1 MTRLA
6 ERIGIA
12 MSPVLLEPTF
22 NGRPIRANSADE
34 SRSYGIL
41 RDARAARG
49 SLDDGTARGSPSWR
63 ATCTSG
69 P

>member
-22 NGRPIRANSADE
+22 NGRPIRANSAE
-34 SRSYGIL
+34 EVAQYGIL
-41 RDARAARG
+41 GDARAAGARPRG
-49 SLDDGTARGSPSWR
+49 RRTGG
-63 ATCTSG
+63 
-69 P
+69 

>member
-1 MTRLA
+1 MRVVA

-34 SRSYGIL
+34 VAEYGVL
-41 RDARAARG
+41 ATARAAG
-49 SLDDGTARGSPSWR
+49 ARPRDRR
-63 ATCTSG
+63 AG
-69 P
+69 G

>member
-34 SRSYGIL
+34 VAQYGIL
-41 RDARAARG
+41 ATREQPGPDPEIAELAGDLYRRAVTV
-49 SLDDGTARGSPSWR
+49 SV
-63 ATCTSG
+63 
-69 P
+69 